1 MTALRTFWLSC
12 KDFFEEMFLS
22 IFANALWCIM
32 VAPLALLAYQN
43 AVAGFMLGALL
54 IGVAL
59 FALFVVA
66 NGALSYLAR
75 RVVDGLAV
83 SWRDLITGM
92 QLNWRKRL
100 AVHAVWTGVLLTCLF
115 NMWFY
120 SSTAQIPSTIAVPLI
135 VLFFDLTLLWVIYLA
150 FLLPVMTR
158 QPDSSLGM
166 IFRNAA
172 GLMFTNAFASLLML
186 VIASLLFVVSALL
199 LILLLLFFA
208 IIMAYWSTHMTD
220 AAIKVVLDRQA
231 AQTTTDDA
239 DERTPSG
246 QVRPK

>member
-1 MTALRTFWLSC
+1 MIALRTFWLSC

-32 VAPLALLAYQN
+32 VAPLALLVYQN
-43 AVAGFMLGALL
+43 MVAGFFAGALL
-54 IGVAL
+54 LGIAV
-59 FALFVVA
+59 FILFVVA

-92 QLNWRKRL
+92 RINFGKRV
-100 AVHAVWTGVLLTCLF
+100 AVHAVWAGVLLTCVF

-120 SSTAQIPSTIAVPLI
+120 GNTAQIPSNIAVPLI

-150 FLLPVMTR
+150 FLLPVLAR

-186 VIASLLFVVSALL
+186 VIASLLFVISALL

-231 AQTTTDDA
+231 AQTESDA
-239 DERTPSG
+239 TNERAPSG